1 MKISRLHID
10 GFAVEDYQTIT
21 KEDIAGGDLLLKG
34 GNRSGKTL
42 TINALL
48 YALYGPRAT
57 LGIQPGRTSTVE
69 IQFDNGHQLHRGG
82 GGRSYDDG
90 TEEVEKEAAEDLLEE
105 LIGPEDITTL
115 QFVHSETDKLPLSR
129 LSKPQLIQS
138 IRQIIGSNLQQE
150 LEDYRDER
158 DSLEQEIEQVRRTEL
173 APVQRELEEI
183 DIGQVESR
191 LEKIEKLQSLIDT
204 GRIEIIRDRLL
215 ENEELNEELQDL
227 YDRKRT
233 IEQELRK
240 KDRQLREA
248 RRYTQEVN
256 DLILNAIEELS
267 CPVCDQVVAEST
279 ANHRLD
285 RGKCPHCGQDRSLD
299 DLKTNLR
306 SRVES
311 ADDTV
316 NQLEA
321 GIEELKEE
329 QAEIENEID
338 SIQASIP
345 DLSDLNDLT
354 KFTLEDNN
362 YDIEAVAERTKNEL
376 EQHRAEVDRLNT
388 QKQSLEEERDE
399 IQDSLDEMD
408 ESLEQVTERID
419 ELERDSFEE
428 IVMSFQEK
436 WSENYEALAGE
447 LGLEV
452 RVEEDGQILLPGN
465 GGPRKYSELSTGES
479 RLLNLAFAHT
489 AASVAREN
497 ENSDDSFEVVVLDE
511 PFANLEDD
519 QRDSAIDFIRDTDI
533 QYIIASSNESLQRHF
548 DPHQVEGL
556 QTMTVQLTWDGLDE

>member
-10 GFAVEDYQTIT
+10 EFAIQDYQTIT
-21 KEDIAGGDLLLKG
+21 KEDIGGSDLLLKG

-57 LGIQPGRTSTVE
+57 LGVQPGRTSTVE

-82 GGRSYDDG
+82 GGRTYNDG
-90 TEEVEKEAAEDLLEE
+90 TEEVEKEAAEEYLVE

-138 IRQIIGSNLQQE
+138 IRRVVESDIQQE
-150 LEDYRDER
+150 LEDYREER
-158 DSLEQEIEQVRRTEL
+158 NSLEQEIEQVRRTEL
-173 APVQRELEEI
+173 TPVQRELEEI
-183 DIGQVESR
+183 DVGRVEGR
-191 LEKIEKLQSLIDT
+191 LEKIEELQSLIDT

-215 ENEELNEELQDL
+215 ENEELNEELQNL
-227 YDRKRT
+227 YNRKRT

-248 RRYTQEVN
+248 RRYTQEIN

-267 CPVCDQVVAEST
+267 CPVCDHVVAEST
-279 ANHRLD
+279 AKHRLN
-285 RGKCPHCGQDRSLD
+285 RGECPHCGQDRSLD

-316 NQLEA
+316 EQLEA
-321 GIEELKEE
+321 EIEELEEE
-329 QAEIENEID
+329 QAEIEDEID

-345 DLSDLNDLT
+345 DLSDLNNLT
-354 KFTLEDNN
+354 KFTLEDND

-376 EQHRAEVDRLNT
+376 EQHRAEVDHLKT

-399 IQDSLDEMD
+399 IQESLDEMA

-428 IVMSFQEK
+428 IVRSFQEK
-436 WSENYEALAGE
+436 WSDNYEALAGE

-452 RVEEDGQILLPGN
+452 RVEEDGQVLLPGN
-465 GGPRKYSELSTGES
+465 EGPRTYGELSTGES

-489 AASVAREN
+489 VASVAREN
-497 ENSDDSFEVVVLDE
+497 EISEDSFEVVVLDE

-519 QRDSAIDFIRDTDI
+519 QRDNAIDFIRDADI

-548 DPHQVEGL
+548 DPHQVEAL
-556 QTMTVQLTWDGLDE
+556 QTMTVQLTWDDLDE

>member
-436 WSENYEALAGE
+436 WSENYEAPCW
-447 LGLEV
+447 
-452 RVEEDGQILLPGN
+452 RI
-465 GGPRKYSELSTGES
+465 GP
-479 RLLNLAFAHT
+479 
-489 AASVAREN
+489 
-497 ENSDDSFEVVVLDE
+497 
-511 PFANLEDD
+511 
-519 QRDSAIDFIRDTDI
+519 
-533 QYIIASSNESLQRHF
+533 
-548 DPHQVEGL
+548 
-556 QTMTVQLTWDGLDE
+556 

>member
-489 AASVAREN
+489 VASVAREN

-556 QTMTVQLTWDGLDE
+556 QTMTVQLTWDDLDE